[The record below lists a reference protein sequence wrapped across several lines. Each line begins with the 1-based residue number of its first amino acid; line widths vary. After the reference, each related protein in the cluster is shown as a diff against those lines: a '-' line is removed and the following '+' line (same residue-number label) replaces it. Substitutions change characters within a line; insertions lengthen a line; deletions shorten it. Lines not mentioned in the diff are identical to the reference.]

1 MLNFRESI
9 GAIAT
14 IELRPDFR
22 EELHT
27 ILPMNSEMT
36 SIAADQKSVERES
49 NVETES

>member
-22 EELHT
+22 EELTHD
-27 ILPMNSEMT
+27 
-36 SIAADQKSVERES
+36 IADELRDDEYCSRSKIGRE
-49 NVETES
+49 